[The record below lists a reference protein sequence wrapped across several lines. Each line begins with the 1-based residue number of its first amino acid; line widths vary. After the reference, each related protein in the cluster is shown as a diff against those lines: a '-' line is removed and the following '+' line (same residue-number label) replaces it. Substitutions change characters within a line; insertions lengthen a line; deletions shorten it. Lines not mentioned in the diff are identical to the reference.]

1 MGAFVGGG
9 RGSEDHGALRI
20 VTEVEGLVF
29 QLIEL
34 FCVEPHPLA
43 GWTGVDLN
51 LVPDRGRQV
60 RAAFRAFHLAFL
72 SCGFQRQSDCL
83 GSSTFY
89 A

>member
-1 MGAFVGGG
+1 MGAFIRGGCG
-9 RGSEDHGALRI
+9 IEDHGALRI
-20 VTEVEGLVF
+20 VTEVESLVF

-34 FCVEPHPLA
+34 LSVEPHPLA

-51 LVPDRGRQV
+51 LVPDRRHQV

-72 SCGFQRQSDCL
+72 SCGFELQSDCL